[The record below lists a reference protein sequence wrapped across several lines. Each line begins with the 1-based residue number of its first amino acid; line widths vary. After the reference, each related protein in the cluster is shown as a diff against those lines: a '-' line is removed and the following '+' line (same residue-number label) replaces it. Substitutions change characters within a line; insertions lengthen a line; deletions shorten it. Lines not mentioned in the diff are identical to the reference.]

1 MYIKRVI
8 FLSFLLFSNLSYSDD
23 NNQQLLIKDPKKVEI
38 FSMKDINDLEKKI
51 SSSENKILLLNFWA
65 TWCAPCIKEIPEL
78 IELKKKFKNNV
89 EVYFLSVDSN
99 VKKTVPKFL
108 RKNKLESILVF
119 NDEKLKVSSKFGVK
133 VMPTTVNYFT
143 SIPYFVYFAGIISN
157 EIRVNNPCMAI
168 VHLYN
173 KFIFTC
179 LPHNFPWK
187 KFLPSESF
195 KSNFGF
201 PQIIS
206 TTKTSPKG
214 LNLY

>member
-38 FSMKDINDLEKKI
+38 FSMKDINDSEKKI

-78 IELKKKFKNNV
+78 IELKQKFKNNV
-89 EVYFLSVDSN
+89 EIYFLSVDSN

-108 RKNKLESILVF
+108 RKNKLESLIVF

-133 VMPTTVNYFT
+133 VMPTTV
-143 SIPYFVYFAGIISN
+143 II
-157 EIRVNNPCMAI
+157 
-168 VHLYN
+168 N
-173 KFIFTC
+173 K
-179 LPHNFPWK
+179 NFEEVAQVKGYVDWSSSKYIDLIK
-187 KFLPSESF
+187 KFL
-195 KSNFGF
+195 
-201 PQIIS
+201 
-206 TTKTSPKG
+206 
-214 LNLY
+214 

>member
-23 NNQQLLIKDPKKVEI
+23 NNQQLLIKDPKKVEF
-38 FSMKDINDLEKKI
+38 FSMKDINDSEKKI

-89 EVYFLSVDSN
+89 EIYFLSVDSN

-108 RKNKLESILVF
+108 RKNKLESLIVF

-133 VMPTTVNYFT
+133 VMPTTV
-143 SIPYFVYFAGIISN
+143 II
-157 EIRVNNPCMAI
+157 
-168 VHLYN
+168 N
-173 KFIFTC
+173 K
-179 LPHNFPWK
+179 NFEEVAQVKGYVDWSSSKYIDLIK
-187 KFLPSESF
+187 KFL
-195 KSNFGF
+195 
-201 PQIIS
+201 
-206 TTKTSPKG
+206 
-214 LNLY
+214 

>member
-38 FSMKDINDLEKKI
+38 FSMKDINDSEKKI

-89 EVYFLSVDSN
+89 EIYFLSVDSN

-108 RKNKLESILVF
+108 RKNKLESLLIF

-133 VMPTTVNYFT
+133 VMPTTV
-143 SIPYFVYFAGIISN
+143 II
-157 EIRVNNPCMAI
+157 
-168 VHLYN
+168 N
-173 KFIFTC
+173 K
-179 LPHNFPWK
+179 NFEEVAQVKGYVDWSSSK
-187 KFLPSESF
+187 YINLIERFL
-195 KSNFGF
+195 
-201 PQIIS
+201 
-206 TTKTSPKG
+206 
-214 LNLY
+214 

>member
-133 VMPTTVNYFT
+133 VMPTTV
-143 SIPYFVYFAGIISN
+143 IINKNFEEVAQVKGYVDWSSSKY
-157 EIRVNNPCMAI
+157 VNLI
-168 VHLYN
+168 ER
-173 KFIFTC
+173 
-179 LPHNFPWK
+179 
-187 KFLPSESF
+187 FL
-195 KSNFGF
+195 
-201 PQIIS
+201 
-206 TTKTSPKG
+206 
-214 LNLY
+214 